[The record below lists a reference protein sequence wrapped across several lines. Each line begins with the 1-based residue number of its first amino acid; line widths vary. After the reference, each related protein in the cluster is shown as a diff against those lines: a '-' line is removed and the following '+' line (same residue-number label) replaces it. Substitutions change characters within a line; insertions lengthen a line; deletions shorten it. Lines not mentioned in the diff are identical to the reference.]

1 MKKRRRL
8 TLATRMLIL
17 VFLPL
22 WALSGVSIGIGTY
35 YMAEQQTRKLKD
47 DIKLIARA
55 IRVPIGEAIDKGD
68 LATVQRTLN
77 AVFSIGQVYGASVYN
92 KKGERIAA
100 AGIARHDQ
108 EDNPLAKK
116 MLKGGEDGDAY
127 QHQAGRRVYSHF
139 VPVNDGGAQLPIMIE
154 VTRRASDFSTSVDRL
169 AYWAWGSWGLVG
181 FITLCIVLLGYRQA
195 AGRQVAQLTQVM
207 SDVGRGQLKSRAQV
221 RGATELAGISDA
233 LNQMLDEIEAAQAS
247 IEAHQVQ
254 EIALNQRLERQERM
268 AALGRLVSGIAHEL
282 GAPLNVID
290 GRARRITRLNDDPK
304 AARELAAIRGQV
316 GRLTRIVRQL
326 LDFSRSGMQWQTVPL
341 RSLVDN
347 ALESV
352 GYEQQGE
359 LPSYVIDIPEALE
372 VCVDRAR
379 FELALVNVLRNA
391 VQAAYHQVG
400 VTARVTPN
408 EQQWRLDIWDDG
420 DGIGAEL
427 QTEQLLEPFFTTK
440 PKGEGTGLGLAIVQ
454 NVVHD
459 HGGQVLLLPSEQ
471 GGLQVSLVLPEEV
484 PS

>member
-1 MKKRRRL
+1 MAKRRRL

-22 WALSGVSIGIGTY
+22 WALSGASIGIGTY

-68 LATVQRTLN
+68 LTTVQRTLD

-92 KKGERIAA
+92 KNGERIAA

-108 EDNPLAKK
+108 EDNPLAEK

-181 FITLCIVLLGYRQA
+181 FITLIIVLLGYRQA
-195 AGRQVAQLTQVM
+195 AGREVAQLTRVM
-207 SDVGRGQLKSRAQV
+207 GDVGRGQLKSRAKV
-221 RGATELAGISDA
+221 RGATELAGIGEA
-233 LNQMLDEIEAAQAS
+233 LNQMLDEIEAAQAA
-247 IEAHQVQ
+247 IEAHQAH
-254 EIALNQRLERQERM
+254 EISLNQRLERQERM

-290 GRARRITRLNDDPK
+290 GRARRLAKLDDDPK
-304 AARELAAIRGQV
+304 GARELAAIRGQV
-316 GRLTRIVRQL
+316 ARLTRIVRQL
-326 LDFSRSGMQWQTVPL
+326 LDFSRSGVQWQTVTL
-341 RSLVDN
+341 QALVAN

-352 GYEQQGE
+352 GYEQQDTA
-359 LPSYVIDIPEALE
+359 PIYAIDIPESLK
-372 VCVDRAR
+372 VCVDPAR
-379 FELALVNVLRNA
+379 LELALVNILRNA
-391 VQAAYHQVG
+391 TQAAHSKVG
-400 VTARVTPN
+400 VSARAIPETS
-408 EQQWRLDIWDDG
+408 QWELDIWDDG
-420 DGIGAEL
+420 DGIDSQLEA
-427 QTEQLLEPFFTTK
+427 EQLLEPFFTTK

-459 HGGQVLLLPSEQ
+459 HGGHVTLRPSRE
-471 GGLQVSLVLPEEV
+471 GGLHVSLLFPEEN